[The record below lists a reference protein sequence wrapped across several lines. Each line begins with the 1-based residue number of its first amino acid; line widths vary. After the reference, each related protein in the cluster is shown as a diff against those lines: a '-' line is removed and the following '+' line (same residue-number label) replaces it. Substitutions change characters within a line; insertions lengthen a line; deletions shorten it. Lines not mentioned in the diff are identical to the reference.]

1 MPRSAGAAKWSVA
14 DATLIDEIADL
25 VDRTPSLGHV
35 VLDEAQDLSA
45 MQLRAVGRRCSTGSM
60 TVLGDIAQGTT
71 PWATPSW
78 DEALKHLGKTSAHTE
93 ELTAGF
99 RVPGQVIEYAAR
111 LLPSIAP
118 HLKPP
123 TAVRR
128 ARGELTITRVPDSLA
143 AAVTTV
149 REVSERL
156 GSIGLIVPDALVPAA
171 RKALQGIPFSVL
183 GDEDDVEAHL
193 DVVPASLAKGLEFDH
208 VVLVEPAGIVA
219 GEADERT
226 GLRRL
231 YVCLTRAV
239 TSLVVL
245 HSEDLPAVLSQP

>member
-1 MPRSAGAAKWSVA
+1 
-14 DATLIDEIADL
+14 
-25 VDRTPSLGHV
+25 
-35 VLDEAQDLSA
+35 
-45 MQLRAVGRRCSTGSM
+45 
-60 TVLGDIAQGTT
+60 VLGDIAQGTT

-78 DEALKHLGKTSAHTE
+78 DTALRHLGKDGAHTE

-118 HLKPP
+118 DLAPP

-128 ARGELTITRVPDSLA
+128 SRGELTITAVSDSVEA
-143 AAVTTV
+143 AAETV
-149 REVSERL
+149 AEILDRP
-156 GSIGLIVPDALVPAA
+156 GSIGLIVPDTYVDRT
-171 RKALQGIPFSVL
+171 RKALQTWGISYAVL
-183 GDEDDVEAHL
+183 GDEDDVEAHV
-193 DVVPASLAKGLEFDH
+193 DVVPATLAKGLEFDH
-208 VVLVEPAGIVA
+208 VVLVEPAGIVS

-239 TSLVVL
+239 TSLTI
-245 HSEDLPAVLSQP
+245 HHTEPLPDPIAVAAPRGAGHVRDDAGRALTRRTR